1 MTGYGAPARQPY
13 HPSPAGAY
21 QYRFG
26 KDPRLAEWWQRLLAR
41 FIDGVVLLVLVSLVL
56 LPIHFS
62 YWHQFSIAF
71 HDMLNNVHRNAG
83 QQGAI
88 SGQPRPAMLTG
99 RLLVASLIS
108 VVIAFAYDWLQHGLW
123 GQTVGK
129 RAMGTIV
136 VTAGTGTK
144 ISGQAAGLRAAVY
157 ALPSPVPYAGVL
169 FSSLDQM
176 WLLWDRQRQCLHDKA
191 GRTMVVKKAALGAP
205 TGGPQI
211 PIPPTWNFTGPAFQ
225 PPAQPRDF

>member
-1 MTGYGAPARQPY
+1 V
-13 HPSPAGAY
+13 
-21 QYRFG
+21 
-26 KDPRLAEWWQRLLAR
+26 AR
-41 FIDGVVLLVLVSLVL
+41 FIDAVVLLVLVSLVL
-56 LPIHFS
+56 LPVHFS

-88 SGQPRPAMLTG
+88 PGQSLPAVPTG

-136 VTAGTGTK
+136 VTAGTWAK
-144 ISGQAAGLRAAVY
+144 ISGQAACARAAVY
-157 ALPSPVPYAGVL
+157 ALPSPVPYAGLL
-169 FSSLDQM
+169 FSGLDQM
-176 WLLWDRQRQCLHDKA
+176 WLLWDRQRQCVHDKA
-191 GRTMVVKKAALGAP
+191 GRTIVVKKTALRALTAA
-205 TGGPQI
+205 GGSQI
-211 PIPPTWNFTGPAFQ
+211 PVPPTWNFTGSPSQ
-225 PPAQPRDF
+225 PPAQPRGF